1 MWQARRPI
9 ICPDSRSLG
18 QTASRDFGQFRTQMA
33 ASPAFMMKAMGLR
46 TAVTSGTDAEI
57 GALLR
62 ECFALA
68 PPDEAVSVAKLRER
82 YPAPS

>member
-1 MWQARRPI
+1 
-9 ICPDSRSLG
+9 
-18 QTASRDFGQFRTQMA
+18 
-33 ASPAFMMKAMGLR
+33 MMKAMGLR

-68 PPDEAVSVAKLRER
+68 PPDETASVAKLRER
-82 YPAPS
+82 YPTPS